1 MCPYYWFQEPYVE
14 YLRCNHPELLVTGH
28 GEEEKT
34 RAETS
39 VEEGHGDLKLQ
50 ISKLKLQMCE
60 VKFQMCELKV
70 QLGEVMVKLMEAK
83 KEIKEEIAKGNR
95 PRN

>member
-1 MCPYYWFQEPYVE
+1 
-14 YLRCNHPELLVTGH
+14 
-28 GEEEKT
+28 
-34 RAETS
+34 
-39 VEEGHGDLKLQ
+39 
-50 ISKLKLQMCE
+50 
-60 VKFQMCELKV
+60 MCELKV